1 MCPVSPCS
9 TLPWSSHLHISN
21 SPMSFPCHHSLSFSS
36 RPHGGFPSL
45 IAFPLPSTHT
55 RPLPSGKGRGTY
67 LLKCERHFLVL
78 SSPSNPSQSFFFVFP
93 SPSLFLSL
101 CFPLCL
107 LLCLSGLLS
116 FSEIYDFY
124 WLAQF
129 SFFSF
134 SLIHS
139 QSPSPPIQPLHNS
152 PLSYLNPVSPLSH
165 PSPPLSLSP
174 FLTHIHLLPHPLRYT
189 FPTCE

>member
-1 MCPVSPCS
+1 
-9 TLPWSSHLHISN
+9 
-21 SPMSFPCHHSLSFSS
+21 MSFPCHHSLSFSS
-36 RPHGGFPSL
+36 RPDGGFPSL
-45 IAFPLPSTHT
+45 IGFPLPSTHT

-67 LLKCERHFLVL
+67 LLKCKRHFLVL

-93 SPSLFLSL
+93 SPSLFSLSVFL
-101 CFPLCL
+101 CVCCCVSLVYF
-107 LLCLSGLLS
+107 G
-116 FSEIYDFY
+116 IYDFY
-124 WLAQF
+124 WLTQF

-139 QSPSPPIQPLHNS
+139 QSPSPPIQPLPNS
-152 PLSYLNPVSPLSH
+152 PLSYLNPVSPLS
-165 PSPPLSLSP
+165 PPFPVPPPLSLSP